1 MAINEKDFVPIR
13 YPLVVIESPLRGS
26 VRRNVAYAKA
36 AMLDSIGR
44 GEAPYASHLL
54 YAQAG
59 ILDDTNADER
69 KAGMARGLAWSA
81 KGDLVAAY
89 VDLGVSDGM
98 RAGIEAAGK
107 AGTAIEYRTVPGWK
121 WPPA

>member
-1 MAINEKDFVPIR
+1 MSTDEKTVAALI
-13 YPLVVIESPLRGS
+13 PLVVIESPLRGS

-36 AMLDSIGR
+36 AMRDSINR

-59 ILDDTNADER
+59 ILDDEVAAER
-69 KAGMARGLAWSA
+69 EIGISCGLRWGEKAE
-81 KGDLVAAY
+81 LVAAY

-98 RAGIEAAGK
+98 RQGIAAAAERGQ
-107 AGTAIEYRTVPGWK
+107 TVEYRTIPGWK
-121 WPPA
+121 WPVP